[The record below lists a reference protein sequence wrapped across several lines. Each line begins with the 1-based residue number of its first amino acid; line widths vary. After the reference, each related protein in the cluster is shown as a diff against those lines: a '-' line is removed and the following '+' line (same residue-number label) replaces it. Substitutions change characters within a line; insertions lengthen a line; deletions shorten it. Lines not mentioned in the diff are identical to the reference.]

1 MIHSLNPTMK
11 AITVILP
18 AILLSFSFDIITPA
32 IMFIYILI
40 LTFFFSKLNI
50 KKWLF
55 YFIPMSF
62 FALGLAW
69 MTMLYTDD
77 KYATGPIVFSF
88 YSFDIRM
95 GSIIVSMSL
104 ALRSLCF
111 IGLSLLFAFTTD
123 PTKFMLSLM
132 QQVRL
137 SPKLTYGILAGY
149 RFVPT
154 FKHELDLLK
163 KAHRIRGL
171 GRAKG
176 WRNRVEHM
184 RQYFIPLLAGAIRKA
199 ERVAIAME
207 SKGFTGSKD
216 RTYYTVMKIK
226 ATDYLFIII
235 MLIILIIAYYVSYRL
250 GTLNIF
256 GHRIMP

>member
-1 MIHSLNPTMK
+1 
-11 AITVILP
+11 
-18 AILLSFSFDIITPA
+18 
-32 IMFIYILI
+32 
-40 LTFFFSKLNI
+40 
-50 KKWLF
+50 
-55 YFIPMSF
+55 
-62 FALGLAW
+62 
-69 MTMLYTDD
+69 
-77 KYATGPIVFSF
+77 
-88 YSFDIRM
+88 M

-171 GRAKG
+171 GRAKDG
-176 WRNRVEHM
+176 EIAWN
-184 RQYFIPLLAGAIRKA
+184 IRDN
-199 ERVAIAME
+199 I
-207 SKGFTGSKD
+207 
-216 RTYYTVMKIK
+216 
-226 ATDYLFIII
+226 LFP
-235 MLIILIIAYYVSYRL
+235 Y
-250 GTLNIF
+250 
-256 GHRIMP
+256 